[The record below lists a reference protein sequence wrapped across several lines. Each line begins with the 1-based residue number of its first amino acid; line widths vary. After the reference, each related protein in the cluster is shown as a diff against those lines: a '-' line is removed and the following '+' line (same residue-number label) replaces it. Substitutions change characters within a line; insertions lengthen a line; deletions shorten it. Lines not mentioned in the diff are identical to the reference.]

1 MLIDAGVAFDFVG
14 SIDYYEIGN
23 PAIPDYRGR
32 AFDYHHEARTFY
44 QTNQIAGQFPA
55 WLNDSYGGAGY
66 TPDIA
71 LIHAGTND
79 ALLAQ
84 PAAAAI
90 ANLQNIVA
98 TLRQRNP
105 RVHVLLA
112 KIIPTFSTLDSNQQA
127 NANVSAINAL
137 IDALAATLDASAAFP
152 DSRVL
157 VVDHNTD
164 FLANHT
170 LPAPGGGDTYDGVHP
185 SPAGEEKM
193 ARRWFEA
200 LQLFLLEP
208 WIERATDGSLVLGF
222 LRPTGSTRLTYR
234 VLVSGD
240 LLGWQSGAGTTE
252 TLSVLPAGSGLD
264 AVRTRDLGSGT
275 ARFMRLEL
283 DYAP

>member
-1 MLIDAGVAFDFVG
+1 VAFDLVG
-14 SIDYYEIGN
+14 SINYYDIAN

-32 AFDYHHEARTFY
+32 AFDYEHAARVFY
-44 QTNQIAGQFPA
+44 QANQIAGQLPA

-71 LIHAGTND
+71 LVHAGTND

-84 PAAAAI
+84 PAAGAI
-90 ANLQNIVA
+90 ANLQGIVA

-112 KIIPTFSTLDSNQQA
+112 KIIPTFSPLDSGQQA
-127 NANVSAINAL
+127 NARVTAINAQ

-152 DSRVL
+152 DSRVI
-157 VVDHNTD
+157 VVDHNTG

-170 LPAPGGGDTYDGVHP
+170 LPAPNGGDTYDGVHP
-185 SPAGEEKM
+185 SVAGEEKM

-200 LQLFLLEP
+200 LQLLLLEP
-208 WIERATDGSLVLGF
+208 WVERATDGSLVLGF
-222 LRPTGSTRLTYR
+222 LRATGSTRLTYR

-240 LLGWQSGAGTTE
+240 LFAWQAGATE

-264 AVRTRDLGSGT
+264 WVRVRDLGSGSS
-275 ARFMRLEL
+275 RFIKVEL
-283 DYAP
+283 DYLP